1 MVDLVILL
9 LLAIAL
15 LAGYYRGVI
24 YSAISL
30 GLSVLS
36 FALALLLCTTLSGVV
51 QKRQSLYEMMLYYFE
66 GYEYINETSVE
77 LVHVPVSQIGEK
89 ELSMVVKNA
98 DMPSP
103 FDRAVTKNVKSQA
116 YERRGIYS
124 LGDYFNQTIVDTVL
138 NILSLLILFVIFRLL
153 LGFLLRLIDFGAAG
167 LPRLRRFDAPFACGI
182 GFLHGILLV
191 FILFMV
197 APLMLVVVPKLIK
210 YIDGSV
216 LGGFFYRGNLLLKL
230 VPTV

>member
-9 LLAIAL
+9 ILAIAL

-24 YSAISL
+24 YSAINL
-30 GLSVLS
+30 GVSILS
-36 FALALLLCTTLSGVV
+36 FVMALLLCTTLSGVV

-77 LVHVPVSQIGEK
+77 LVHVSVSQIGEK
-89 ELSMVVKNA
+89 ELAVVVKNA

-103 FDRAVTKNVKSQA
+103 FDSAITGNVKKQV
-116 YERRGIYS
+116 YEDRGIYS

-138 NILSLLILFVIFRLL
+138 NIISLLLLFLIFRLL
-153 LGFLLRLIDFGAAG
+153 FGFVLRLIDFGATG
-167 LPRLRRFDAPFACGI
+167 LPRLKQFDVPLACGI
-182 GFLHGILLV
+182 GLLHGVLLV
-191 FILFMV
+191 SVLFMLV
-197 APLMLVVVPKLIK
+197 PLMLVVVPRLSKF
-210 YIDGSV
+210 IDGSL
-216 LGGFFYRGNLLLKL
+216 LGGFFYRGNVLLRM

>member
-9 LLAIAL
+9 ILAIAL

-24 YSAISL
+24 YSALNL
-30 GLSVLS
+30 GVSILS
-36 FALALLLCTTLSGVV
+36 FVMALLLCTTLSGVV

-77 LVHVPVSQIGEK
+77 LVHVSVSQIGEK
-89 ELSMVVKNA
+89 ELAVVVRNA

-103 FDRAVTKNVKSQA
+103 FDSAITGNVKKQV
-116 YERRGIYS
+116 YEDRGIYS

-138 NILSLLILFVIFRLL
+138 NIISLLLLFLIFRLL
-153 LGFLLRLIDFGAAG
+153 FGFVLRLIDFGAAG
-167 LPRLRRFDAPFACGI
+167 LPRLKQFDVPLACGI
-182 GFLHGILLV
+182 GLLHGVLLV
-191 FILFMV
+191 SVLFMLV
-197 APLMLVVVPKLIK
+197 PLMLVVVPRLSKF
-210 YIDGSV
+210 IDGSL
-216 LGGFFYRGNLLLKL
+216 LGGFFYRGNVLLRM

>member
-9 LLAIAL
+9 ILAIAL

-24 YSAISL
+24 YSAINL
-30 GLSVLS
+30 GVSILS
-36 FALALLLCTTLSGVV
+36 FVMALLLCTTLSGVV

-77 LVHVPVSQIGEK
+77 LVHVSVSQIGEK
-89 ELSMVVKNA
+89 ELAVVVKNA

-103 FDRAVTKNVKSQA
+103 FDSAITGNVKKQV
-116 YERRGIYS
+116 YEDRGIYS

-138 NILSLLILFVIFRLL
+138 NIISLLLLFLIFRLL
-153 LGFLLRLIDFGAAG
+153 FGFVLRLIDFGAAG
-167 LPRLRRFDAPFACGI
+167 LPRLKQFDVPLACGI
-182 GFLHGILLV
+182 GLLHGVLLV
-191 FILFMV
+191 SVLFMLV
-197 APLMLVVVPKLIK
+197 PLMLVVVPRLSKF
-210 YIDGSV
+210 IDGSL
-216 LGGFFYRGNLLLKL
+216 LGGFFYRGNVLLRM

>member
-9 LLAIAL
+9 ILAIAL

-24 YSAISL
+24 YSAINL
-30 GLSVLS
+30 GVSILS
-36 FALALLLCTTLSGVV
+36 FVMALLLCTTLSGVV

-77 LVHVPVSQIGEK
+77 LVHVSVSQIGEK
-89 ELSMVVKNA
+89 ELAVVVKNA

-103 FDRAVTKNVKSQA
+103 FDSAITGNVKKQV
-116 YERRGIYS
+116 YEDRGIYS

-138 NILSLLILFVIFRLL
+138 NIISLLLLFLIFRLL

-167 LPRLRRFDAPFACGI
+167 LPRLKQFDVPLACGI
-182 GFLHGILLV
+182 GLLHGVLLV
-191 FILFMV
+191 SVLFMLV
-197 APLMLVVVPKLIK
+197 PLMLVVVPRLSKF
-210 YIDGSV
+210 IDGSL
-216 LGGFFYRGNLLLKL
+216 LGGFFYRGNVLLRM

>member
-9 LLAIAL
+9 ILAIAL

-24 YSAISL
+24 YSAINL
-30 GLSVLS
+30 GVSILS
-36 FALALLLCTTLSGVV
+36 FVMALLLCTTLSGVV

-77 LVHVPVSQIGEK
+77 LVHVSVSQIGEK
-89 ELSMVVKNA
+89 ELAVVVKNA

-103 FDRAVTKNVKSQA
+103 FDSAITGNVKKQV
-116 YERRGIYS
+116 YEDRGIYS

-138 NILSLLILFVIFRLL
+138 NIISLLLLFLIFRLL
-153 LGFLLRLIDFGAAG
+153 FGFVLRLIDFGAAG
-167 LPRLRRFDAPFACGI
+167 LPRLKQFDVPLACGI
-182 GFLHGILLV
+182 GLLHGIFLV
-191 FILFMV
+191 SVLFMLV
-197 APLMLVVVPKLIK
+197 PLMLVVVPRLSKF
-210 YIDGSV
+210 IDGSL
-216 LGGFFYRGNLLLKL
+216 LGGFFYRGNVLLRM

>member
-9 LLAIAL
+9 ILAIAL

-24 YSAISL
+24 YSAINL
-30 GLSVLS
+30 GVSILS
-36 FALALLLCTTLSGVV
+36 FAMALLLCTTLSGVV

-77 LVHVPVSQIGEK
+77 LVHVSVSQIGEK
-89 ELSMVVKNA
+89 ELAVVVKNA

-103 FDRAVTKNVKSQA
+103 FDSAITGNVKKQV
-116 YERRGIYS
+116 YEDRGIYS

-138 NILSLLILFVIFRLL
+138 NILSLLLLFLIFRLL

-167 LPRLRRFDAPFACGI
+167 LPRLKQFDVPLACGI
-182 GFLHGILLV
+182 GLLHGVFLV
-191 FILFMV
+191 SVLFMLV
-197 APLMLVVVPKLIK
+197 PLMLVVVPRLSKF
-210 YIDGSV
+210 IDGSL
-216 LGGFFYRGNLLLKL
+216 LGGFFYWGNVLLRM

>member
-9 LLAIAL
+9 ILTIAL

-36 FALALLLCTTLSGVV
+36 FVLALALCTTVSGLV

-77 LVHVPVSQIGEK
+77 LVHVSASQIGEK
-89 ELSMVVKNA
+89 ELATVVKNA

-103 FDRAVTKNVKSQA
+103 FDEAVSNNVKHRV
-116 YERRGIYS
+116 YESRGIYA

-138 NILSLLILFVIFRLL
+138 NIISLLLLFLIIRLL

-167 LPRLRRFDAPFACGI
+167 LPRLKRLDAPLACGI
-182 GFLHGILLV
+182 GLFHGILLV
-191 FILFMV
+191 FVVFMIV
-197 APLMLVVVPKLIK
+197 PLLLVVVPKLSEF
-210 YIDGSV
+210 IDESL
-216 LGGFFYRGNLLLKL
+216 LGGFFYRGNLLLRL
-230 VPTV
+230 VPTI

>member
-9 LLAIAL
+9 ILAIAL

-24 YSAISL
+24 YSAINL
-30 GLSVLS
+30 GVSILS
-36 FALALLLCTTLSGVV
+36 FVMALLLCTTLSGVV

-77 LVHVPVSQIGEK
+77 LVHVSVSQIGEK
-89 ELSMVVKNA
+89 ELAVVVRNA

-103 FDRAVTKNVKSQA
+103 FDSAITGNVKKQV
-116 YERRGIYS
+116 YEDRGIYS

-138 NILSLLILFVIFRLL
+138 NIISLLLLFLIFRLL
-153 LGFLLRLIDFGAAG
+153 FGFVLRLIDFGADG
-167 LPRLRRFDAPFACGI
+167 LPRLKQFDVPLACGI
-182 GFLHGILLV
+182 GLLHGVLLV
-191 FILFMV
+191 SVLFMLV
-197 APLMLVVVPKLIK
+197 PLMLVVVPRLSKF
-210 YIDGSV
+210 IDGSL
-216 LGGFFYRGNLLLKL
+216 LGGFFYRGNVLLRM

>member
-9 LLAIAL
+9 ILAIAL

-24 YSAISL
+24 YSAINL
-30 GLSVLS
+30 GVSILS
-36 FALALLLCTTLSGVV
+36 FVIALLLCTTLSGVV

-77 LVHVPVSQIGEK
+77 LVHVSVSQIGEK
-89 ELSMVVKNA
+89 ELAVVVRNA

-103 FDRAVTKNVKSQA
+103 FDSAITGNVKKQV
-116 YERRGIYS
+116 YEDRGIYS

-138 NILSLLILFVIFRLL
+138 NIISLLLLFLIFRLL
-153 LGFLLRLIDFGAAG
+153 FGFVLRLIDFGAAG
-167 LPRLRRFDAPFACGI
+167 LPRLKQFDVPLACGI
-182 GFLHGILLV
+182 GLLHGVFLV
-191 FILFMV
+191 SVLFMLV
-197 APLMLVVVPKLIK
+197 PLMLVVVPRLSKF
-210 YIDGSV
+210 IDGSL
-216 LGGFFYRGNLLLKL
+216 LGGFFYRGNVLLRM

>member
-9 LLAIAL
+9 ILAIAL

-24 YSAISL
+24 YSAINL
-30 GLSVLS
+30 GVSILS
-36 FALALLLCTTLSGVV
+36 FVMALLLCTTLSGVV

-77 LVHVPVSQIGEK
+77 LVHVSVSQIGEK
-89 ELSMVVKNA
+89 ELAVVVRNA

-103 FDRAVTKNVKSQA
+103 FDSAITGNVKKQV
-116 YERRGIYS
+116 YEDRGIYS

-138 NILSLLILFVIFRLL
+138 NIISLLLLFLIFRLL
-153 LGFLLRLIDFGAAG
+153 FGFVLRLIDFGAAG
-167 LPRLRRFDAPFACGI
+167 LPRLKQFDVPLACGI
-182 GFLHGILLV
+182 GLLHGVLLV
-191 FILFMV
+191 SVLFMFV
-197 APLMLVVVPKLIK
+197 PLMLVVVPRLSKF
-210 YIDGSV
+210 IDGSL
-216 LGGFFYRGNLLLKL
+216 LGGFFYRGNVLLRM

>member
-9 LLAIAL
+9 ILAIAL

-24 YSAISL
+24 YSAINL
-30 GLSVLS
+30 GVSILS
-36 FALALLLCTTLSGVV
+36 FAMALLLCTTLSGVV

-77 LVHVPVSQIGEK
+77 LVHVSVSQIGEK
-89 ELSMVVKNA
+89 ELAVVVKNA

-103 FDRAVTKNVKSQA
+103 FDSAITGNVKKQV
-116 YERRGIYS
+116 YEDRGIYS

-138 NILSLLILFVIFRLL
+138 NIISLLLLFLIFRLL
-153 LGFLLRLIDFGAAG
+153 FGFVLRLIDFGAAG
-167 LPRLRRFDAPFACGI
+167 LPRLKQFDVPLACGI
-182 GFLHGILLV
+182 GLLHGVLLV
-191 FILFMV
+191 SVLFMLV
-197 APLMLVVVPKLIK
+197 PLMLVVVPRLSKF
-210 YIDGSV
+210 IDGSL
-216 LGGFFYRGNLLLKL
+216 LGGFFYRGNVLLRM

>member
-9 LLAIAL
+9 ILAIAL

-24 YSAISL
+24 YSAINL
-30 GLSVLS
+30 GVSILS
-36 FALALLLCTTLSGVV
+36 FVMALLLCTTLSGVV

-77 LVHVPVSQIGEK
+77 LVHVSVSQIGEK
-89 ELSMVVKNA
+89 ELAVVVRNA

-103 FDRAVTKNVKSQA
+103 FDSAITGNVKKQV
-116 YERRGIYS
+116 YEDRGIYS

-138 NILSLLILFVIFRLL
+138 NILSLLLLFLIFRLL
-153 LGFLLRLIDFGAAG
+153 FGFLLRLIDFGAAG
-167 LPRLRRFDAPFACGI
+167 LPRLKQFDVPLACGI
-182 GFLHGILLV
+182 GLLHGVLLV
-191 FILFMV
+191 SVLFMLV
-197 APLMLVVVPKLIK
+197 SLMLVVVPRLSKF
-210 YIDGSV
+210 IDGSL
-216 LGGFFYRGNLLLKL
+216 LGGFFYRGNVLLRM

>member
-9 LLAIAL
+9 ILAIAL

-24 YSAISL
+24 YSAINL
-30 GLSVLS
+30 GVSILS
-36 FALALLLCTTLSGVV
+36 FVMALLLCTTLSSVV

-77 LVHVPVSQIGEK
+77 LVHVSVSQIGEK
-89 ELSMVVKNA
+89 ELAVVVKNA

-103 FDRAVTKNVKSQA
+103 FDSAITGNVKKQV
-116 YERRGIYS
+116 YEDRGIYS

-138 NILSLLILFVIFRLL
+138 NIISLLLLFLIFRLL
-153 LGFLLRLIDFGAAG
+153 FGFVLRLIDFGAAG
-167 LPRLRRFDAPFACGI
+167 LPRLKQFDVPLACGI
-182 GFLHGILLV
+182 GLLHGVLLV
-191 FILFMV
+191 SVLFMFV
-197 APLMLVVVPKLIK
+197 PLMLVVVPRLSKF
-210 YIDGSV
+210 IDGSL
-216 LGGFFYRGNLLLKL
+216 LGGFFYRGNVLLRM